1 MLIKLIVQRHRL
13 IMTDTIDLATLLE
26 VPMAEPLEESHVA
39 QILATAPFLP
49 IPQTLN
55 LRRIS
60 SPTLRP
66 DIVFRS
72 GALSHLPPASL
83 YQLHSDYNITHVF
96 DLRNRKERAEV
107 PSPEIQGIETVWIPS
122 SADAPIVIES
132 AQKPP
137 KQVLQGINPAIF
149 ATNNGVD
156 GYLKMYGNILVT
168 HKEA

>member
-1 MLIKLIVQRHRL
+1 
-13 IMTDTIDLATLLE
+13 MTDTIDLATLLE